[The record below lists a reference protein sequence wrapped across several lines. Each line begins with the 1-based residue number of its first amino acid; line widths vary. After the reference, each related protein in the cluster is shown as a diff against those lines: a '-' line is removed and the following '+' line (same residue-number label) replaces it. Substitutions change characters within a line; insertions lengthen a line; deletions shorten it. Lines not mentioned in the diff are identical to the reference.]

1 MSRDIRE
8 ATTLDAAALGHLHV
22 ECWREAYAH
31 LLSERFLADLDPIER
46 GDRWAGML
54 AKPRTGERV
63 FVLDVDGELHGFAS
77 SGPAHDDD
85 PPRERAL
92 YTLYLLKTEY
102 GSGAG
107 QQLLDAVLGDAP
119 AYLWVADENPR
130 ATAFYR
136 RNGFMLDGVSKEGP
150 RSERL
155 LELRMVR

>member
-1 MSRDIRE
+1 M
-8 ATTLDAAALGHLHV
+8 DAAALGHLHV

-31 LLSERFLADLDPIER
+31 LLSERFLADLDPVER
-46 GDRWAGML
+46 GDRWAVML
-54 AKPRTGERV
+54 AKPRPGERV
-63 FVLDVDGELHGFAS
+63 FVLDVDGELRGFAS

-85 PPRERAL
+85 PPRDRAL
-92 YTLYLLKTEY
+92 YTLYLLETEY

-136 RNGFMLDGVSKEGP
+136 RNGFTLDGVSKEGP